1 MQYKTLVKAVL
12 RLITRSLVE
21 PSRGTICRALSSMSS
36 FPNSNSSTCRIP
48 LASPSSTSILYNLS
62 SCSSRV
68 VMYKLIA
75 EPLSNPN
82 VLQNPKKKKIL
93 EYYTQHNTFSITKKI
108 HCGNSQNVK
117 DNTDIFKEGFSSLG
131 EAIGEVTNLFLNI
144 WDNSYIRCCF
154 VIF

>member
-1 MQYKTLVKAVL
+1 MKYFPWTSRVKIIRTRLKENQRWSMLYKTLVKAVL

-36 FPNSNSSTCRIP
+36 FPNGNSSPCRIP
-48 LASPSSTSILYNLS
+48 LALPSISVSYNLS

-82 VLQNPKKKKIL
+82 VLQSPKKKSL
-93 EYYTQHNTFSITKKI
+93 EYYTQHNIFSITEKI

-117 DNTDIFKEGFSSLG
+117 DNRHF
-131 EAIGEVTNLFLNI
+131 
-144 WDNSYIRCCF
+144 
-154 VIF
+154 